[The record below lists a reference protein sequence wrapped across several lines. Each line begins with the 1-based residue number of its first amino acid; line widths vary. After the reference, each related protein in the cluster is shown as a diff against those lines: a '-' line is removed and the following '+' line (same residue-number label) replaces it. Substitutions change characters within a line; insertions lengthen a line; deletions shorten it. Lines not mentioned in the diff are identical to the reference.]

1 MTAAPVMRPGFLR
14 PEPGDAHS
22 LATARRA
29 RPHLLPVRDMSRDK
43 ALPPS
48 RRAVARLCSL
58 ALFLGLSC
66 VCVLALAAD
75 TGHYARERAA
85 LIMEITD
92 DVRATASM
100 LGRRALDPRVL
111 TALDQ
116 VPRHEF
122 VPPGERDRAYRNQ
135 PLPIGY
141 GQTISQPYIVA
152 VMTDLLD
159 PRPGHRV
166 LEVGTGS
173 GYQAAVLASLVKA
186 VYTIEIIEPLG
197 RPAQARLTALGYDN
211 VMVRIGDGYY
221 GWPDQGPFDGIVVTA
236 AASHV
241 PPPLLA
247 QLKPGGRM
255 VIPVGSRFL
264 TQQLLLIVKNADG
277 TLQTRQL
284 LPVMFVPLTGE
295 HD

>member
-1 MTAAPVMRPGFLR
+1 MNT
-14 PEPGDAHS
+14 
-22 LATARRA
+22 
-29 RPHLLPVRDMSRDK
+29 SRHQ
-43 ALPPS
+43 AVGRFS
-48 RRAVARLCSL
+48 R
-58 ALFLGLSC
+58 ALFLGLICACSL
-66 VCVLALAAD
+66 VLASD
-75 TGHYARERAA
+75 REHYAQQRAA
-85 LIMEITD
+85 LIKEIAD
-92 DVRATASM
+92 DVRATASY
-100 LGRRALDPRVL
+100 LGRRELDPRVL
-111 TALDQ
+111 AALGE

-122 VPPGERDRAYRNQ
+122 VPWLERSRAYRNQ

-159 PRPGHRV
+159 PQPGDRV

-173 GYQAAVLASLVKA
+173 GYQAAVLAQLVKE

-197 RPAQARLTALGYDN
+197 HSAEVRLKTLGYSN
-211 VMVRIGDGYY
+211 VTVRIGDGYY
-221 GWPDQGPFDGIVVTA
+221 GWPDKGPFDGIVVTA
-236 AASHV
+236 AASYI

-264 TQQLLLIVKNADG
+264 TQQLVLIVKNVDG

-284 LPVMFVPLTGE
+284 LPVMFVPLTGK